1 MAIGLI
7 GIKLGTSRLFR
18 DDGESVLVTVVQAKP
33 NLVCQI
39 KTQENDGYSAVQLA
53 HGTQKPQRLSKALRG
68 HFAKNKIPVARS
80 LNEIRIDP
88 KQEEEFTV
96 GDKLGVSQFVTGQR
110 VDATGISKGKGFAGS
125 VKRWNFAMQDATHG
139 NSISHRHLGST
150 GQCQWPG
157 KVWKGK
163 KMAGQY
169 GNKKITSE
177 RLKVAMVDEMNDSIF
192 IAGAIPGAPGSEI
205 VLKPAVK
212 QTIEERKFVTKELEA
227 LAAAASQEEVV
238 ESPEQESTE
247 SEAKDDQ
254 AQDAPVQDEQ
264 QATTAEP
271 ATDPESKKDDKQQ
284 ATAAEP
290 ATDPES
296 KKDDEQQ
303 ATAAEPAT
311 DPKSK
316 KDDEQQAESNADTT
330 KADATEKLEP
340 AEDAP
345 AKESQTTDK
354 DQKES
359 KDES

>member
-1 MAIGLI
+1 MTVGLI
-7 GIKLGTSRLFR
+7 GIKLGTSRLFS
-18 DDGESVLVTVVQAKP
+18 DDGGSVLVTVVQAKP

-88 KQEEEFTV
+88 KQEEEFNV

-177 RLKVAMVDEMNDSIF
+177 RLTVAMVDETNDSIF

-212 QTIEERKFVTKELEA
+212 QTIEERKLVTKHLEE
-227 LAAAASQEEVV
+227 LAAAEQAKVV
-238 ESPEQESTE
+238 EEKEQESTE
-247 SEAKDDQ
+247 SEVKDVQ
-254 AQDAPVQDEQ
+254 AQDEQ
-264 QATTAEP
+264 QGTTAE
-271 ATDPESKKDDKQQ
+271 
-284 ATAAEP
+284 ATADP
-290 ATDPES
+290 AL
-296 KKDDEQQ
+296 
-303 ATAAEPAT
+303 
-311 DPKSK
+311 K

-330 KADATEKLEP
+330 KSSDADKLEP
-340 AEDAP
+340 VADAP
-345 AKESQTTDK
+345 AEESQATDTDK
-354 DQKES
+354 DQKET

>member
-227 LAAAASQEEVV
+227 LAAAASQEEVI
-238 ESPEQESTE
+238 ESPEQESSE
-247 SEAKDDQ
+247 SEVKDDQ
-254 AQDAPVQDEQ
+254 VQDAPVQDEQ
-264 QATTAEP
+264 QATTAE
-271 ATDPESKKDDKQQ
+271 T
-284 ATAAEP
+284 

-303 ATAAEPAT
+303 AATAEPAT
-311 DPKSK
+311 DPEPK

-340 AEDAP
+340 AADAP
-345 AKESQTTDK
+345 AKETQTTDTDK
-354 DQKES
+354 DQKEP